1 MSDSAT
7 TRYRICPL
15 CEATCGLELQTEGRV
30 VTAVRGEVD
39 DVFSL
44 GFICPKGAA
53 LKELDADPDRLREPL
68 VRRDGRLVPV
78 GWDEAFAEIE
88 RRLIPILEEHGKDS
102 LATYLGNPSVHNA
115 DLAIYYQVL
124 ATVLPSRNR
133 FTASTVD
140 QIPKHVS
147 CGLMFGGYLSIP
159 IPDIDRCDYLL
170 MLGANPMVSN
180 GSLFTAPDFRGRVR
194 AMHGRGGRLIVV
206 DPRRT
211 ETARLADRHVFIRPG
226 TVAYLLIGLART
238 HFVEGLVKIG
248 QVRKLR

>member
-30 VTAVRGEVD
+30 VTAVRGDVD

-170 MLGANPMVSN
+170 MRARADLAASVHDALPGHGVSV
-180 GSLFTAPDFRGRVR
+180 GQGVQRVAHLARVARDAGQLCDLSIGCHAPERDPLHESIDARIEGIRVR
-194 AMHGRGGRLIVV
+194 CFR
-206 DPRRT
+206 
-211 ETARLADRHVFIRPG
+211 
-226 TVAYLLIGLART
+226 
-238 HFVEGLVKIG
+238 
-248 QVRKLR
+248 